1 MAVLCLPAKEMISH
15 SLLYVALVVDG
26 DQNDTHA
33 KRIAEF
39 AIDAV
44 EAAGKTLIDEDDPL
58 AGYLHIRVGFH
69 SGQVVSNVIGS
80 LNPRYGLFG
89 DTVNTASRMESLALS
104 GRVQCSEA
112 SAKILKEQAPDFP
125 LRKRGKVAVKGKGN
139 MTTFW
144 VGGATQKDEADRWTS
159 MTYDE
164 QPVVAFEDTPPS
176 PQPYKSKPKRVHP
189 GPPTRINMNGGLE
202 SLQPVKPK
210 TTTKR
215 SKKKLENLK
224 RKGYVRSLSQ

>member
-1 MAVLCLPAKEMISH
+1 MISH

-26 DQNDTHA
+26 NQNETHV

-44 EAAGKTLIDEDDPL
+44 EAAGKILIDEDDPL

-89 DTVNTASRMESLALS
+89 DTVNTASRMESLAVS

-112 SAKILKEQAPDFP
+112 SAQILKEQAPDFP
-125 LRKRGKVAVKGKGN
+125 LRKRGKVAVKGKGH

-144 VGGATQKDEADRWTS
+144 VGGAMQKDEPDRSTS
-159 MTYDE
+159 MAYDE
-164 QPVVAFEDTPPS
+164 QSAVAFKETPPS
-176 PQPYKSKPKRVHP
+176 PQPYKSKPKSVHA
-189 GPPTRINMNGGLE
+189 GPPTRMKKNGALE

-210 TTTKR
+210 TTTQR
-215 SKKKLENLK
+215 LNINLETPK
-224 RKGYVRSLSQ
+224 TSYFGSMSQ

>member
-1 MAVLCLPAKEMISH
+1 MILH
-15 SLLYVALVVDG
+15 CLLYVALVVDG
-26 DQNDTHA
+26 NQDETHT

-44 EAAGKTLIDEDDPL
+44 KAAGKILIDEDDPL
-58 AGYLHIRVGFH
+58 AGYLHVRVGFH

-112 SAKILKEQAPDFP
+112 SARILKEQAPDFP

-144 VGGATQKDEADRWTS
+144 VGGATQKDEADKPTS
-159 MTYDE
+159 MAYDE
-164 QPVVAFEDTPPS
+164 QPDVAFEDTPPS
-176 PQPYKSKPKRVHP
+176 PQPYKSKPKSVHA
-189 GPPTRINMNGGLE
+189 GRPTRMNVNGALE
-202 SLQPVKPK
+202 SLHPVKPK
-210 TTTKR
+210 TTPKR
-215 SKKKLENLK
+215 PKEKLEK
-224 RKGYVRSLSQ
+224 PKTKDYVRSLSQ

>member
-1 MAVLCLPAKEMISH
+1 MISH
-15 SLLYVALVVDG
+15 SLLYVELVVDG
-26 DQNDTHA
+26 NQNETHA

-44 EAAGKTLIDEDDPL
+44 EAAGNVLIDEDDPL

-144 VGGATQKDEADRWTS
+144 VGGATQKDEADKSTS
-159 MTYDE
+159 MAFDE
-164 QPVVAFEDTPPS
+164 QPVIAFQDTPPS
-176 PQPYKSKPKRVHP
+176 PHSYKSKPKSVHP
-189 GPPTRINMNGGLE
+189 RPPTRINKNEAHG
-202 SLQPVKPK
+202 SLQPVKRK
-210 TTTKR
+210 TTPKQ
-215 SKKKLENLK
+215 SEKKLETPT
-224 RKGYVRSLSQ
+224 RKSHFSSMTQSQ

>member
-1 MAVLCLPAKEMISH
+1 MILH
-15 SLLYVALVVDG
+15 CLLYVALVVDG
-26 DQNDTHA
+26 NQDETHT

-44 EAAGKTLIDEDDPL
+44 KAAGKILIDEDDPL
-58 AGYLHIRVGFH
+58 AGYLHVRVGFH

-89 DTVNTASRMESLALS
+89 DTVNTASRMESISLS

-112 SAKILKEQAPDFP
+112 SARILKDQAPDFP

-144 VGGATQKDEADRWTS
+144 VGGATQTNEADKSTS
-159 MTYDE
+159 MAYDK
-164 QPVVAFEDTPPS
+164 QPAVAFEDTPPS
-176 PQPYKSKPKRVHP
+176 PQPYKIKPKRVHQR
-189 GPPTRINMNGGLE
+189 PPTRINMDGGLE
-202 SLQPVKPK
+202 SLQPVRPK
-210 TTTKR
+210 MTPKR
-215 SKKKLENLK
+215 PKKKLEK
-224 RKGYVRSLSQ
+224 PKTIGYVRSLSQ